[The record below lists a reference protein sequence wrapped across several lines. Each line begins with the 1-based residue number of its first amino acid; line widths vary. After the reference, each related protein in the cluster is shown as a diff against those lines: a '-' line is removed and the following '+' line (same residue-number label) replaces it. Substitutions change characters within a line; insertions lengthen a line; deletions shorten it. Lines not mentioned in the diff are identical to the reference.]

1 MDKQLR
7 QLRDFHERFGAYIEP
22 APTADIPAEVGA
34 VRADLIAEELEEY
47 RAAFRA
53 GDLVEIADALSDLLY
68 LVMGTYLSHG
78 LQEIAAQLFDEVH
91 RSNMT
96 KLDADGKPVYRT
108 DGKVLKSPLFS
119 PPDLG
124 LIIRGAIE

>member
-1 MDKQLR
+1 MKS
-7 QLRDFHERFGAYIEP
+7 
-22 APTADIPAEVGA
+22 
-34 VRADLIAEELEEY
+34 IA
-47 RAAFRA
+47 RHVRA

-96 KLDADGKPVYRT
+96 KLDADGRPVYRT

>member
-7 QLRDFHERFGAYIEP
+7 QLRDFHERFGAHIEP